1 MELEAC
7 ASLKRKERTK
17 IPYSKGDM
25 EDTISRRLTQWEKQY
40 FGKGS
45 LLVKTDILRNMIIVV
60 LKGTLTP
67 AEQKLSETSEG
78 KLSIKRSRTEL
89 LESGIDHLMQTV
101 HGLTG
106 VKITSFHTDMS
117 TQTGERV
124 MILMLSDNLE
134 KQLQEGYTI

>member
-1 MELEAC
+1 
-7 ASLKRKERTK
+7 
-17 IPYSKGDM
+17 M